1 MFPTFCVSLC
11 TDPNTSLFIDDFY
24 NFYNDLSEEL
34 NYTEVNNT
42 GFAVDKETLACEP
55 VTYAAGVNIAA
66 CVFYVLIMLL
76 ALPGNLIVGLVIG
89 SKRKV
94 LSPSDVYLFHLMLAD
109 ILLALCLPFSAT
121 AVVWGWVFGDAV
133 CKLVSILKD
142 VSFYSSILFLV
153 CISVDRYQVIVRA
166 MEVHKGAW
174 RRGSCL
180 ACVSVWVLGVGF
192 SLPALYNE
200 AYLLTSGEMLCAERY
215 DQELADE
222 WRMATRI
229 LRHLLGFLLPLAAML
244 GCYGVTVARLLRT
257 HGFRRQRAMR
267 VIVAV
272 VVGFLLCWSPY
283 HVALMAD
290 TLLRTKVLTDS
301 CHGRTAIDVAM
312 FATQSLG
319 MLHCCINPVLYA
331 FVGQKFRSNLKQM
344 LHRRGVRERAS
355 VSRSSRSTSQ
365 TSDHTSTVL

>member
-1 MFPTFCVSLC
+1 MSYSPC
-11 TDPNTSLFIDDFY
+11 TDPNTSLFIEDFY
-24 NFYNDLSEEL
+24 DFYDGLNITEEL
-34 NYTEVNNT
+34 NYTDSHNYTDFEVN
-42 GFAVDKETLACEP
+42 ERTLSCDP
-55 VTYAAGVNIAA
+55 VTFAAAVNIAA
-66 CVFYVLIMLL
+66 CVFYFLIMLL
-76 ALPGNLIVGLVIG
+76 ALPGNVIVGLVIG
-89 SKRKV
+89 SKRRV

-109 ILLALCLPFSAT
+109 ILLALCLPFYAT
-121 AVVWGWVFGDAV
+121 SVVWGWVFGDAV

-153 CISVDRYQVIVRA
+153 CISVDRYRVIVRA

-174 RRGSCL
+174 RRGSCFVCL
-180 ACVSVWVLGVGF
+180 SVWVLGLGF

-200 AYLLTSGEMLCAERY
+200 ATPSRSGHMLCTEHY
-215 DQELADE
+215 DPDAADD
-222 WRMATRI
+222 WRLATRI
-229 LRHLLGFLLPLAAML
+229 LRHLLGFLLPLAIML

-290 TLLRTKVLTDS
+290 TLLRTNVLTDG
-301 CHGRTAIDVAM
+301 CRTRSAVDVAM

-319 MLHCCINPVLYA
+319 MLHCCVNPVLYA
-331 FVGQKFRSNLKQM
+331 FVGQKFRSNLRQM
-344 LHRRGVRERAS
+344 LHKRGVLERAS
-355 VSRSSRSTSQ
+355 VSRASRSTSQ